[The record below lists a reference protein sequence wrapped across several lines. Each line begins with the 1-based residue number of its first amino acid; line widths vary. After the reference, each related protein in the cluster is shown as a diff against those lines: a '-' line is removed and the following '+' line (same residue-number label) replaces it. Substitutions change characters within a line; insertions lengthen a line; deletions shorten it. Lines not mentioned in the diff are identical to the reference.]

1 MEPRARRDPKSASA
15 KKEAII
21 VAKVK
26 FAGRIHTPIQTFH
39 LHSHTF
45 WEVVCYTQ
53 GSGTV
58 EIDGT
63 LVGFETGDI
72 FFLPPGSVHSDHADD
87 GFKNIHYE
95 FEDVSFPY
103 QSWIKFRDTEAG
115 DFLSVITRLY
125 NEYQLK
131 RRNYTEIVD
140 SLHDVLLHYLTAFSD
155 EVPHHPCVDM
165 AVNQIVT
172 NFSDPFYDLSQTMTS
187 IHMNPDYFRKLF
199 KKEMGVS
206 PLKYLTQIRV
216 SHAKRLL
223 RLRQRSGMSIQE
235 IAWLSGFQDSL
246 YFSRVFKKTT
256 GVSPQDWT

>member
-1 MEPRARRDPKSASA
+1 MEMVEQGILIVEELGVHGPGAVLVH
-15 KKEAII
+15 EAVI

-45 WEVVCYTQ
+45 REVVCYTQ
-53 GSGTV
+53 GTGTV
-58 EIDGT
+58 VIDGT
-63 LVGFETGDI
+63 LVGFETEDI

-95 FEDVSFPY
+95 FEDISFPY
-103 QSWIKFRDTEAG
+103 HTRIKIRDTDAG

-131 RRNYTEIVD
+131 RKNYAEIVD

-155 EVPHHPCVDM
+155 LVPHHPCVEF
-165 AVNQIVT
+165 AINQIVT
-172 NFSDPFYDLSQTMTS
+172 NFSDPFYDLNQMMAH

-199 KKEMGVS
+199 KKGNGGFPPEVS
-206 PLKYLTQIRV
+206 YADPR
-216 SHAKRLL
+216 
-223 RLRQRSGMSIQE
+223 
-235 IAWLSGFQDSL
+235 
-246 YFSRVFKKTT
+246 FSCEAAFA
-256 GVSPQDWT
+256 P